1 MKSRSLNILFMCGL
15 LAGCSVGP
23 KYHRPDVLESQ
34 PLPATFSTPASNSI
48 AWKIAEPAA
57 NRPRGAWWQI
67 FGDAELDRL
76 ESLAGLQNQ
85 SLIAAAAQLEQARA
99 LLRMARA
106 DFYPQISAN
115 PSLTRQRTSFNAP
128 LQGHAAGSSY
138 TYNTFT
144 VPADLNWELDL
155 WGRVRRQSEAAKAR
169 FHAAADDL
177 ESARLATQAE
187 IAANYFELRALD
199 AQRALVADTIAAYE
213 HSLELVQN
221 RRKGGIVS
229 DLDVSQAESQLSAAQ
244 AALPALELQS
254 VNRLH
259 ALAVLCG
266 KPAMDFAIP
275 TSVFASNTIPG
286 IPPRLPAELLERRP
300 DIAAA
305 ERRMAAANADIGGA
319 KAAFFPKIVFNGLG
333 GFESVSA
340 SSLFDWPSRMWAVGP
355 SLNLPIFEGGRL
367 RAQLAVTR
375 AAFDEAVA
383 NYRQTALTAFQEV
396 EDQLAAQRLLAVQ
409 LDAQK
414 RALRAARQTLEI
426 ANNRYKQ
433 GLVTY
438 LEVATAQSAALAT
451 EQAVVQL
458 QGQRLAAEVSL
469 IKALGGGWKP

>member
-1 MKSRSLNILFMCGL
+1 MKSRLLNFTFAFGL

-23 KYHRPDVLESQ
+23 NYRRPDVLESPQ
-34 PLPATFSTPASNSI
+34 LPATFSVAPTNSVE
-48 AWKIAEPAA
+48 WKTAEPSA
-57 NRPRGAWWQI
+57 NLPRGAWWKI
-67 FGDAELDRL
+67 FTDLELNRL
-76 ESLAGLQNQ
+76 ESLAGSQNQ
-85 SLIAAAAQLEQARA
+85 SLLAAAAQLEQARS
-99 LLRMARA
+99 LLRVAQA
-106 DFYPQISAN
+106 DYYPQISAV
-115 PSLTRQRTSFNAP
+115 PSLTRQRTSINAP
-128 LQGHAAGSSY
+128 QQGHAAGSSY
-138 TYNTFT
+138 TYNTFA
-144 VPADLNWELDL
+144 VPADLNWEIDL

-169 FHAAADDL
+169 FNAAVDDL
-177 ESARLATQAE
+177 ESARLVTQAAV
-187 IAANYFELRALD
+187 AASYFELRALD
-199 AQRALVADTIAAYE
+199 AQSALVSDTVAAYE
-213 HSLELVQN
+213 HSLALVQN

-244 AALPALELQS
+244 AALPALELQR
-254 VNRLH
+254 VNLLH

-266 KPAMDFAIP
+266 KPAIDFSIS
-275 TSVFASNTIPG
+275 TNGFASEVIPA

-319 KAAFFPKIVFNGLG
+319 KAAFFPKIVFSGLG
-333 GFESVSA
+333 GFESVGA
-340 SSLFDWPSRMWAVGP
+340 NSLFDWPSRIWAVGP

-375 AAFDEAVA
+375 AAYDEAVA

-396 EDQLAAQRLLAVQ
+396 EDQLAAQRLLAAQ

-414 RALRAARQTLEI
+414 NALRAARQTLAI

-458 QGQRLAAEVSL
+458 QGQRLAAEVGL
-469 IKALGGGWKP
+469 IKALGGGWGR